1 MQHSYLVVVKML
13 SVLGSKQYIALG
25 THVEGSRNTRNGLIR
40 HPKNVRVWFGAWVYR
55 SAAARGDQE
64 REGFILLSTA
74 KSIPAYQTAGTAF

>member
-40 HPKNVRVWFGAWVYR
+40 LPKM
-55 SAAARGDQE
+55 
-64 REGFILLSTA
+64 
-74 KSIPAYQTAGTAF
+74 